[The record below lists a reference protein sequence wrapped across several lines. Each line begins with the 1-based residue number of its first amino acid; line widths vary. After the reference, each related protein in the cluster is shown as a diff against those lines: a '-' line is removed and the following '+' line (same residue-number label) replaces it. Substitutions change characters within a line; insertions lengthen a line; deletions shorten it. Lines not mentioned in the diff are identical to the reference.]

1 MTTERELRPL
11 AVVTGA
17 STGIGYELAKVFA
30 ENGFDLVI
38 VSESERIEEAA
49 ADLPGEARVDALQAD
64 LSTHDGVERL
74 MARIRE
80 SGRPIDAVAIN
91 AGIGVAG
98 DFARETQL
106 EDELRLINL
115 NVTGAVHLAKRVARD
130 MVQRGSGRILF
141 TSSIAATMPAPLEAV
156 YGASKAF
163 LLSFSEALRN
173 ELKDAGI
180 TVTALMPGPT
190 ETNFFHRAGME
201 DTRVGQ
207 QEKADP
213 AQVARQGFEALMA
226 GDDKVVAGSFKNK
239 VQAAAARLLPDQLK
253 AQQHRKLAERQDED
267 SRPDE

>member
-1 MTTERELRPL
+1 
-11 AVVTGA
+11 
-17 STGIGYELAKVFA
+17 
-30 ENGFDLVI
+30 
-38 VSESERIEEAA
+38 
-49 ADLPGEARVDALQAD
+49 
-64 LSTHDGVERL
+64 
-74 MARIRE
+74 
-80 SGRPIDAVAIN
+80 
-91 AGIGVAG
+91 
-98 DFARETQL
+98 
-106 EDELRLINL
+106 
-115 NVTGAVHLAKRVARD
+115 
-130 MVQRGSGRILF
+130 
-141 TSSIAATMPAPLEAV
+141 V

-253 AQQHRKLAERQDED
+253 AQQHRRLAERPDED